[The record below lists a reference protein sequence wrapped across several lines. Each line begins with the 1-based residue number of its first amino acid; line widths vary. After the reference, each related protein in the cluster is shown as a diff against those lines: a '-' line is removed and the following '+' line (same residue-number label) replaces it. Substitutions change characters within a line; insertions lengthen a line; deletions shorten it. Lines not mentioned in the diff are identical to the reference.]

1 MFKDPKSIEKS
12 ENRFSQNDIKFFI
25 GLFPP
30 QSVQNGTVHLIPSFG
45 NIGLIET
52 DDGLVLFDIALR
64 QFAPRNYKAI
74 RNISQKPIQ
83 YIIFSHGHFDHC
95 FGFEPFISEIEE
107 KGWDMPEI
115 IAHENVLKRF
125 KKYQMLDDY
134 HRWLNA
140 QQFASVMG
148 NQEEVVEPHKYLEP
162 TLLLDGKEP
171 YVFNLGGIE
180 FEVNHDIGETDDSSW
195 LWVPEKELI
204 CSGDLMISSYPNVGN
219 PYKVQRYPKGWAI
232 AMENMMEKDAKYLI
246 PGHGKM
252 IKGRDNVRD
261 VLEITAEA
269 MHFVHDEVVKRLNEG
284 KWFEQIFHEMLEIYP
299 DKFKNHDY
307 LRPLYGSY
315 RFAIHAVYRLY
326 HGWYDTG
333 NPTDL
338 YPSKS
343 GEIAQEF
350 LKINKAEKYL
360 KHAQI
365 LYEENK
371 YQLAL
376 HILDIVIIGEEFVN
390 KLLVSKAL
398 ELKSKILKEK
408 ANRAPSFIVRN
419 ILNNGAKKLRSK
431 IKSRKNK

>member
-1 MFKDPKSIEKS
+1 MFKEAKDIEKN
-12 ENRFSQNDIKFFI
+12 ENKFSQNDIKFFI

-52 DDGLVLFDIALR
+52 DDGLVLFDVALR
-64 QFAPRNYKAI
+64 QFAPRNFKAI
-74 RNISQKPIQ
+74 RKISDKPVK

-95 FGFEPFISEIEE
+95 FGFKPFIKEIKE
-107 KGWDMPEI
+107 KGWEMPEV

-148 NQEEVVEPHKYLEP
+148 NQKDVVEPDEFLKP
-162 TLLLDGKEP
+162 TRLLDGRDP
-171 YVFNLGGIE
+171 YVFNFGGIE
-180 FEVNHDIGETDDSSW
+180 FEINHDIGETDDSSW
-195 LWVPEKELI
+195 LWVPQKELI
-204 CSGDLMISSYPNVGN
+204 CTGDLMISSYPNVGN

-246 PGHGKM
+246 PGHGEM
-252 IKGRDNVRD
+252 IEGKENIREI
-261 VLEITAEA
+261 LEITSEA
-269 MHFVHDEVVKRLNEG
+269 MYFVHNEVVKRLNEG

-299 DKFKNHDY
+299 EKFKNHDY

-326 HGWYDTG
+326 HGWYSTG

-343 GEIAQEF
+343 SDIAQEF
-350 LKINKAEKYL
+350 LKINKAERYFD
-360 KHAQI
+360 HAKS
-365 LYEENK
+365 LYEAKK

-376 HILDIVIIGEEFVN
+376 HVLDVIIQGENFLN
-390 KLLVSKAL
+390 GFDITIAL
-398 ELKSKILKEK
+398 ELKSKILRKK
-408 ANRAPSFIVRN
+408 ANTAPSFIVRN
-419 ILNNGAKKLRSK
+419 ILNNGAKEIESRIESKK
-431 IKSRKNK
+431 IK

>member
-1 MFKDPKSIEKS
+1 MSY
-12 ENRFSQNDIKFFI
+12 SQNDIKFFL
-25 GLFPP
+25 GMYPP
-30 QSVQNGTVHLIPSFG
+30 QSVEGGTVHMIPSFG
-45 NIGLIET
+45 NMGVIET
-52 DDGLVLFDIALR
+52 NEGLVVFDIALR
-64 QFAPRNYKAI
+64 QYAPRNFKALRKI
-74 RNISQKPIQ
+74 TEKPLK

-95 FGFEPFISEIEE
+95 YGFEPFIEEIKEN
-107 KGWDMPEI
+107 GWEMPEI

-140 QQFASVMG
+140 QQFSSVMG
-148 NQEEVVEPHKYLEP
+148 SRDDVVEPHKFLKP

-171 YVFNLGGIE
+171 YIFNLGGIE
-180 FEVNHDIGETDDSSW
+180 FEINHDIGETDDSSW

-232 AMENMMEKDAKYLI
+232 AMENMMKKDAKYLI

-252 IKGRDNVRD
+252 IEGKDKVQEI
-261 VLEITAEA
+261 LKITAEA

-299 DKFKNHDY
+299 DKFKNHEY
-307 LRPLYGSY
+307 LKPLYGSY

-338 YPSKS
+338 FPAKS
-343 GEIAQEF
+343 NNIAQEF
-350 LKINKAEKYL
+350 LKINTPEKYL
-360 KHAQI
+360 DHATS
-365 LYEENK
+365 LYEKKE

-376 HILDIVIIGEEFVN
+376 HILDVIIKGEDSINEDILF
-390 KLLVSKAL
+390 KAL
-398 ELKSKILKEK
+398 GIKQKILRAKAQKE
-408 ANRAPSFIVRN
+408 PSFIVRN
-419 ILNNGAKKLRSK
+419 ILNNGAKQ
-431 IKSRKNK
+431 IKSRIKSIKK